1 MADIDFD
8 DFATEEA
15 YAAPR
20 SERMQKLFGVAGA
33 ITSAALVA
41 GLLVWGYKLAV
52 RDVTGIPVI
61 RALEGPL
68 RIAPENPG
76 GELAD
81 HIGMAVNQIAA
92 DGVAAAPADTLK
104 LAPPAA
110 ELAPEDVAGA
120 ALALPDAQADALAG
134 APSEVPQAAPLSD
147 VVAAPALQTGPLAD
161 PLPDEA
167 AEPILDPLADD
178 GTDAAGGI
186 ATQRPKARPAQLA
199 MAAPAGTADVADS
212 SAAASDP
219 DADAIALAVAQ
230 AMAPIDAET
239 DPASL
244 APGTVLVQL
253 GSFGTEA
260 EARLEWDR
268 LSARFGAVME
278 GRSRVIEPQTSGGN
292 SFVRLRATGFDVIED
307 ARRFCSVLLAENA
320 QCVPTHAE

>member
-8 DFATEEA
+8 DFATEEG

-20 SERMQKLFGVAGA
+20 SERMQKLFGMAGA

-104 LAPPAA
+104 LAPAAA

-120 ALALPDAQADALAG
+120 ALALPDALSG
-134 APSEVPQAAPLSD
+134 APAEVPQGAPLSD
-147 VVAAPALQTGPLAD
+147 VVAAPSLDTGPLAD

-167 AEPILDPLADD
+167 IEPILDPLVED
-178 GTDAAGGI
+178 GFDAAGGI
-186 ATQRPKARPAQLA
+186 ATERPKARPAGLA
-199 MAAPAGTADVADS
+199 TAAAAGTADMADS
-212 SAAASDP
+212 TAASDP

-244 APGTVLVQL
+244 APGTALVQL
-253 GSFGTEA
+253 GSFSTEA

-292 SFVRLRATGFDVIED
+292 SFVRLRATGFDAIED